1 MYELHAARGC
11 QRRRYS
17 VRGRVVELVWS
28 LIPILEVIQ
37 KIVKNNNNVLKQKYF
52 GWRTDEIAAVVSR
65 ITIVSRIPINSE
77 IFPRLY

>member
-1 MYELHAARGC
+1 MYELHAARGW
-11 QRRRYS
+11 QRRRCS

-52 GWRTDEIAAVVSR
+52 G
-65 ITIVSRIPINSE
+65 
-77 IFPRLY
+77 